1 MFIHIT
7 LLHSCQTKL
16 FNAQILSSRPYLSAS
31 TCSNSKFR
39 YGKILTLDLLQIRE
53 TRKQELQEHVDSVNA
68 MITAIIPG
76 TSKDTNDSSDDE
88 WEGIPTINSID
99 HNEEY
104 IDEDKYT
111 TVTVTTM
118 NEDDTSSEDE
128 NDPDVKA
135 RKARESI
142 YNEDGTKKDLRNSGD
157 KKTIKEKKPKV
168 KKKKFRY
175 LSKGE
180 RREDQRKQKGIRSK
194 KAYERKGTEKEK
206 EKEKGKSKGK
216 GKR

>member
-1 MFIHIT
+1 
-7 LLHSCQTKL
+7 
-16 FNAQILSSRPYLSAS
+16 
-31 TCSNSKFR
+31 
-39 YGKILTLDLLQIRE
+39 
-53 TRKQELQEHVDSVNA
+53 

-76 TSKDTNDSSDDE
+76 ASKDTASSDDDE
-88 WEGIPTINSID
+88 WEGIPNDTNDDID

-118 NEDDTSSEDE
+118 NDDDNSSEDE
-128 NDPDVKA
+128 DDPKVKA

-157 KKTIKEKKPKV
+157 KERTKEKKPKV

-206 EKEKGKSKGK
+206 EKDKGKGKSKGK
-216 GKR
+216 R